1 MATAYKYVER
11 QAEDNINWSQVGKE
25 FSDMLG
31 NEANRREEK
40 KAEIDK
46 GTRDYLNTLEDVQLG
61 ESDELNTMT
70 LNFAAD
76 LKETK
81 LLQTTLLKSGQL
93 KPREFNVMS
102 QNLTDGT
109 KQALDVFNVY
119 SEEYSKKMA
128 MNDPALPYGEQA
140 SDLQNFLMESV
151 EGFSNF
157 TETAFVADPRT
168 GVVALAKLIDDPD
181 NPNGPRIPDPNP
193 NKLVSANN
201 LTNRMRGTYRKYD
214 VVTKTKE
221 YSGTLGTA
229 IIQEITSK
237 GGSTSK
243 GSITKLTTAMAQP
256 GGIAD
261 MTPEEKAELAAS
273 LGIKVED
280 LAPLTKYQETQNK
293 WIASQLDESVE
304 STAAMSVLIDYVDV
318 NPATGVDYYPT
329 FDADAAAGDPN
340 AVLVIQKGNQV
351 VSQLTETQK
360 NVAQR
365 ALATQMDMG
374 LEYTEEVQAVKFYDS
389 PQQWLDQKKT
399 AKETREATINLF
411 GLLYDGSAEQIDQA
425 MNSLRSINE
434 DITRIDRTDD
444 GIRIYDANGN
454 FNTVDFA
461 GKSYEEFITA
471 GVNFAIPK
479 ANKIDPDEVLKQT
492 KGSGTRELTRFVTD
506 EEGNSINLDEEGNSI
521 YNKDGFTSRLKQTVE
536 VPIDYTE
543 EQIKAFNN
551 MSPYEQER
559 VVAKL
564 KPGELKVVDVNPTVG
579 GATDASPT
587 EGMSAQEK
595 IEYYKNLPQ

>member
-61 ESDELNTMT
+61 ESDELNTT
-70 LNFAAD
+70 LLNFAAD

-119 SEEYSKKMA
+119 SEEFSKKMA

-151 EGFSNF
+151 EGFNNF
-157 TETAFVADPRT
+157 TDTAFVADPRT

-221 YSGTLGTA
+221 YSGTLGKA

-243 GSITKLTTAMAQP
+243 GSVTKLTTAMAQP

-261 MTPEEKAELAAS
+261 MTPEAKTELATS

-280 LAPLTKYQETQNK
+280 LEPLTKYQETQNK

-360 NVAQR
+360 NVAKR

-374 LEYTEEVQAVKFYDS
+374 LEYTEEVEAVKFYDS
-389 PQQWLDQKKT
+389 PQEWLSDKADDDKKQKTTLNLVGQLYSGSPEQKQEAADFLLATSGGTITDIDVTDVGVTVVYSDGGQKDMQFGTMTGSQWVTGNTNNFL
-399 AKETREATINLF
+399 
-411 GLLYDGSAEQIDQA
+411 SAENAILDAPSVIKQTIGKLDEKPTTGTARSYTEQQVTTD
-425 MNSLRSINE
+425 NSAAIAAIKG
-434 DITRIDRTDD
+434 DITRAINAGNPALAEVLAEDLKKLQATD
-444 GIRIYDANGN
+444 NKTTV
-454 FNTVDFA
+454 NTP
-461 GKSYEEFITA
+461 GFITG
-471 GVNFAIPK
+471 GV
-479 ANKIDPDEVLKQT
+479 DT
-492 KGSGTRELTRFVTD
+492 SG
-506 EEGNSINLDEEGNSI
+506 
-521 YNKDGFTSRLKQTVE
+521 Y
-536 VPIDYTE
+536 
-543 EQIKAFNN
+543 
-551 MSPYEQER
+551 
-559 VVAKL
+559 
-564 KPGELKVVDVNPTVG
+564 
-579 GATDASPT
+579 
-587 EGMSAQEK
+587 
-595 IEYYKNLPQ
+595 